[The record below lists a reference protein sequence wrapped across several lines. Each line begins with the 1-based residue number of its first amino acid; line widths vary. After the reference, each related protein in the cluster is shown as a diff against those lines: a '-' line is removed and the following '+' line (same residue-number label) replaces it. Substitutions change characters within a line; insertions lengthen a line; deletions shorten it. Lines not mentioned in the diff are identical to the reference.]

1 MNENRTDWDTKL
13 NSAIW
18 AYRTSFK
25 TSVQDTP
32 FHLPYD
38 LEAVMPV
45 EFQIPSL
52 RILVKER
59 MPEETSE
66 QIRLQQLLALGK
78 PRVRSLVI
86 LE

>member
-1 MNENRTDWDTKL
+1 MNENRTDWDTTL
-13 NSAIW
+13 SSALW

-25 TSVQDTP
+25 TSVQATA
-32 FHLPYD
+32 FRLAYG